1 VNENISVLITDPIEQ
16 GCADILSAEGFKV
29 DTKLGLSEEDLCR
42 EIKTYTVLIVRS
54 GTQVTRKII
63 QHADNLRF
71 IGRAGTGVDNIDV
84 EAATRRG
91 IIVINTPGGNTISTA
106 EHAISLLLA
115 LTRNIPQ
122 AYTSLR
128 EGKWDRKSFKGSEL
142 YGKTLGIIGVGK
154 IGKEVGLRLQSF
166 GMHVIAYDPL
176 VSADVM
182 AKHNFESVSI
192 DELLRRADYI
202 TVHTPINDQTRGII
216 GEEAFKK
223 CKKGVRLVNC
233 ARGGIIDEKA
243 LLPALENGVVA
254 GVALDVFETEP
265 PGESPLLKHPRV
277 IATPHLGASTVE
289 AQEKVALQIAHQLAD
304 ALKQRSMVGAV
315 NISAA
320 LFSVRED
327 HKPFVDLADRL
338 GRIAGQLM
346 DGKLKSVTFS
356 TKGESL
362 QTSYDILKSVALR
375 GILSS
380 QLTEPINEVNAAYF
394 ARELGI
400 AVNERRDD
408 STGVYTQSLTL
419 IFETDHGSRSL
430 SGTVFGSGVIRLVD
444 VDGFPV
450 EVNPEGYLLFYWNI
464 DRPGMLAAVGSI
476 LAKSDINIAG
486 LSLGRTAAG
495 EKALTVV
502 HIDSDIPVDVLGEI
516 GKIEGV
522 LNPKVVRI

>member
-1 VNENISVLITDPIEQ
+1 VKDNISVLITDPIEQ

-42 EIKTYTVLIVRS
+42 EIKPYSVLIVRS
-54 GTQVTRKII
+54 GTQVTRRVIES
-63 QHADNLRF
+63 ADNLKI

-84 EAATRRG
+84 DAATRRG
-91 IIVINTPGGNTISTA
+91 VIVMNTPGGNTISTA
-106 EHAISLLLA
+106 EHTVSLLLA
-115 LTRNIPQ
+115 LARNIPQ
-122 AYTSLR
+122 AYTSLQA
-128 EGKWDRKSFKGSEL
+128 GKWDRKTYKGNEL
-142 YGKTLGIIGVGK
+142 FGKTLGIVGFGK
-154 IGKEVGLRLQSF
+154 IGKEVGLRLKSF
-166 GMHVIAYDPL
+166 GMHVVAYDPL
-176 VSADVM
+176 VSADAM

-192 DELLRRADYI
+192 DELLRRSDYI
-202 TVHTPINDQTRGII
+202 TVHTPLNDETRGII
-216 GEEAFKK
+216 GEEAFTK
-223 CKKGVRLVNC
+223 CKKGVRVVNC
-233 ARGGIIDEKA
+233 ARGGIIDEQA
-243 LLPALENGVVA
+243 LLTALQAGNVA
-254 GVALDVFETEP
+254 GAALDVFETEP
-265 PGESPLLKHPRV
+265 PAENPLLKHPRV

-338 GRIAGQLM
+338 GKIAGQLM
-346 DGKLKSVTFS
+346 DGKLQTITFS
-356 TKGESL
+356 TRGESL
-362 QTSYDILKSVALR
+362 QVSYDVLKSVALR

-380 QLTEPINEVNAAYF
+380 RLSEPVNEVNAAYF

-408 STGVYTQSLTL
+408 ASGLYTHLLTL
-419 IFETDHGSRSL
+419 DYATDRNSRTI
-430 SGTVFGSGVIRLVD
+430 SGTVFGSGVLRLVN

-464 DRPGMLAAVGSI
+464 DRPGMLAAVGTI
-476 LAKSDINIAG
+476 LAKSNINIAG

-495 EKALTVV
+495 EKALTIV
-502 HIDSDIPVDVLGEI
+502 HIDSDIPQDVIVEI
-516 GKIEGV
+516 GKISGV
-522 LNPKVVRI
+522 MDPKVVRI